1 MMNSLEISVII
12 SAFNHERWIERTIR
26 SLLHQEFINL
36 NDFEIIIVDD
46 HSSDNT
52 NIILSKY
59 KEFENIKII
68 NNKKNLGLPAS
79 INKAIVSS
87 YGRYIVRVDSDDYV
101 SRKFLFILKY
111 FLEQNREYQGV
122 ACDYFIVN
130 HNEELIRRV
139 KHSEEEIACGIM
151 FRRECLFDLG
161 LYNTNFAMREGHEI
175 MQRFKKKFKLAY
187 LELPLYKYRSHN
199 DNRSKNLNELKRFN
213 DKL

>member
-1 MMNSLEISVII
+1 MMNNLEISVII

-122 ACDYFIVN
+122 ACDYC
-130 HNEELIRRV
+130 
-139 KHSEEEIACGIM
+139 KS
-151 FRRECLFDLG
+151 
-161 LYNTNFAMREGHEI
+161 
-175 MQRFKKKFKLAY
+175 
-187 LELPLYKYRSHN
+187 
-199 DNRSKNLNELKRFN
+199 
-213 DKL
+213 